1 MQKNLTKK
9 ITNSEYEELI
19 SKSLQQKESK
29 EKSIV
34 NGKII
39 AIENDMAIVDV
50 GLKSEGRIPLSE
62 FTRPGQKA
70 EIKLGETLQVFIEN
84 VDGANGE
91 TKLSRE
97 KAIKQSAWNH
107 LQDCYNNN
115 EVVTGTPFNR
125 VKGGMSVDLDGV
137 VAFLPGSQ
145 IDSRQIIKDTKEL
158 LNKPIDLMILKMDKF
173 RGNIVVSRKAIS
185 DVELKEQRQAL
196 LSNISEGSVV
206 SGKIKNIT
214 DYGVFVDLGGID
226 GLLHVTD
233 ISWKKIN
240 HPSDVLK
247 LGADI
252 NVKILKFDEELTR
265 LSLGIKQLSDDPWLK
280 VKDLYSIDQKIKS
293 PVSSISDQGVII
305 MIDENYDGFIP
316 LSELTWLKKPP
327 HPSKV
332 VELNQELEVKI
343 TEIDNEKRRLNCSLK
358 QLKENPW
365 KELTKK
371 YSINDNIDTEVVNVV
386 DFGIFVKVHEEI
398 DGMVHVSDLS
408 WNEETC
414 SKLLSD
420 FKKGDVVKVKILEI
434 NIEKERISLGVKQLE
449 VDPIKKFINDHPLK
463 SRISGKITSIDEKG
477 LTIDLNNNIIG
488 YIKKINLSK
497 DKIDQKVDRFA
508 IGEAVDSMIVSVDNK
523 TRYINLS
530 IKEIE
535 IDDEKKTL
543 SKYGSSDSGASLGD
557 ILGSAIEKKNN
568 A

>member
-1 MQKNLTKK
+1 MQKNLAKK
-9 ITNSEYEELI
+9 ITNSEYEKLI
-19 SKSLQQKESK
+19 SNSLQQKESK

-39 AIENDMAIVDV
+39 AIENDMVIVDV

-70 EIKLGETLQVFIEN
+70 EIKLGEMLKVFIEN

-97 KAIKQSAWNH
+97 KAIKQSAWNY
-107 LQDCYNNN
+107 LQDCYNKN
-115 EVVTGTPFNR
+115 EVVTGIPFNR

-137 VAFLPGSQ
+137 IAFLPGSQ
-145 IDSRQIIKDTKEL
+145 IDSRKIIKDTKEL
-158 LNKPIDLMILKMDKF
+158 LNKPLDLMILKMDKF

-196 LSNISEGSVV
+196 LSSISEGSVI

-233 ISWKKIN
+233 ISWKKIS
-240 HPSDVLK
+240 HPSDVLE
-247 LGADI
+247 LGAQID
-252 NVKILKFDEELTR
+252 VKILKFDEELTR

-280 VKDLYSIDQKIKS
+280 VNDLYSVDQKIKS
-293 PVSSISDQGVII
+293 PVSSISDQGVSII
-305 MIDENYDGFIP
+305 VDENYEGFIP

-343 TEIDNEKRRLNCSLK
+343 TEIDNEKRRLICSLK
-358 QLKENPW
+358 HLKENPW
-365 KELTKK
+365 KGLTKK
-371 YSINDNIDTEVVNVV
+371 YSINSNIDTEVVNVV

-398 DGMVHVSDLS
+398 DGMVHISDLS

-414 SKLLSD
+414 STILSD
-420 FKKGDVVKVKILEI
+420 IKKGDIVKVKILDI
-434 NIEKERISLGVKQLE
+434 NVEKERISLGIKQLE
-449 VDPIKKFINDHPLK
+449 IDPVQKFINDYPLK
-463 SRISGKITSIDEKG
+463 SRISGKITAIDDKG
-477 LTIDLNNNIIG
+477 LTINLGKNVNG
-488 YIKKINLSK
+488 YIKKTNLSK
-497 DKIDQKVDRFA
+497 DKIDQKVEKFA
-508 IGEAVDSMIVSVDNK
+508 IGEMVDSMIISIDNK
-523 TRYINLS
+523 TRNINLS

-557 ILGSAIEKKNN
+557 ILGSVIEKKNN

>member
-1 MQKNLTKK
+1 MQKNLAKK
-9 ITNSEYEELI
+9 ITNSEYEKLI
-19 SKSLQQKESK
+19 SNSLQQKESK

-70 EIKLGETLQVFIEN
+70 EIKLGEMLEVFIEN

-97 KAIKQSAWNH
+97 KAIKQGAWNY
-107 LQDCYNNN
+107 LQDCYNKN
-115 EVVTGTPFNR
+115 EVVTGIPFNR

-137 VAFLPGSQ
+137 IAFLPGSQ
-145 IDSRQIIKDTKEL
+145 IDSRKIIKDTKEL
-158 LNKPIDLMILKMDKF
+158 LNKPLDLMILKMDKF

-196 LSNISEGSVV
+196 LSSISEGSVI

-233 ISWKKIN
+233 ISWKKIS
-240 HPSDVLK
+240 HPSDVLE
-247 LGADI
+247 LGAQID
-252 NVKILKFDEELTR
+252 VKILKFDEELTR

-280 VKDLYSIDQKIKS
+280 VNDLYSVDQKIKS
-293 PVSSISDQGVII
+293 PVSSISDQGVSII
-305 MIDENYDGFIP
+305 IDENYEGFIP

-343 TEIDNEKRRLNCSLK
+343 TEIDNEKRRLICSLK
-358 QLKENPW
+358 HLKENPW
-365 KELTKK
+365 KGLTKK
-371 YSINDNIDTEVVNVV
+371 YSINSNFDTEVVNVV

-398 DGMVHVSDLS
+398 DGMVHISDLS

-414 SKLLSD
+414 STILSD
-420 FKKGDVVKVKILEI
+420 IKKGDIVKVKILDI
-434 NIEKERISLGVKQLE
+434 NVEKERISLGIKQLE
-449 VDPIKKFINDHPLK
+449 IDPVQKFINDYPLK
-463 SRISGKITSIDEKG
+463 SRISGKITAIDDKS
-477 LTIDLNNNIIG
+477 LTINLGKNVNG
-488 YIKKINLSK
+488 YIKKTNLSK
-497 DKIDQKVDRFA
+497 DKIDQKVERFA
-508 IGEAVDSMIVSVDNK
+508 IGEMVDSMIVSIDNK
-523 TRYINLS
+523 TRNINLS

-557 ILGSAIEKKNN
+557 ILGSVIKKKNN
-568 A
+568 V

>member
-1 MQKNLTKK
+1 MQKNLAKK
-9 ITNSEYEELI
+9 ITNSEYEKLI
-19 SKSLQQKESK
+19 SNSLQQKESK

-70 EIKLGETLQVFIEN
+70 EIKLGEMLKVFIEN

-97 KAIKQSAWNH
+97 KAIKQSAWNY
-107 LQDCYNNN
+107 LQDCYNKK
-115 EVVTGTPFNR
+115 EVVTGIPFNR

-137 VAFLPGSQ
+137 IAFLPGSQ
-145 IDSRQIIKDTKEL
+145 IDSRKIIKDTKEL
-158 LNKPIDLMILKMDKF
+158 LNKPLDLMILKMDKF

-196 LSNISEGSVV
+196 LSNISEGSVI

-240 HPSDVLK
+240 HPSDVLE
-247 LGADI
+247 LGAQID
-252 NVKILKFDEELTR
+252 VKILKFDEELTR

-280 VKDLYSIDQKIKS
+280 VNDSYSVDQKIKS
-293 PVSSISDQGVII
+293 PVSSISDQGVSII
-305 MIDENYDGFIP
+305 VDENYDGFIP
-316 LSELTWLKKPP
+316 VSELTWLKKPP

-343 TEIDNEKRRLNCSLK
+343 TEIDNEKRKLICSLK
-358 QLKENPW
+358 HLKENPW
-365 KELTKK
+365 KGLTKK
-371 YSINDNIDTEVVNVV
+371 YSINSNIDTEVVNVV

-398 DGMVHVSDLS
+398 DGMVHVSDLN

-414 SKLLSD
+414 STILSD
-420 FKKGDVVKVKILEI
+420 IKKGDIVKVKILDI
-434 NIEKERISLGVKQLE
+434 NVEKERISLGIKQLE
-449 VDPIKKFINDHPLK
+449 IDPVQKFINDYPLK
-463 SRISGKITSIDEKG
+463 SRISGKITAIDDKG
-477 LTIDLNNNIIG
+477 LTINLDKNVNG
-488 YIKKINLSK
+488 YIKKTNLSK
-497 DKIDQKVDRFA
+497 DKIDQKVERFA
-508 IGEAVDSMIVSVDNK
+508 IGEMVDSMIVSIDNK
-523 TRYINLS
+523 TRNINLS

-557 ILGSAIEKKNN
+557 ILGSVIEKKNN

>member
-1 MQKNLTKK
+1 MQKNLAKK
-9 ITNSEYEELI
+9 ITNSEYEKLI
-19 SKSLQQKESK
+19 SNSLQQKESK

-70 EIKLGETLQVFIEN
+70 EIKLGEMLKVFIEN

-97 KAIKQSAWNH
+97 KAIKQSAWNY
-107 LQDCYNNN
+107 LQDCYNKN
-115 EVVTGTPFNR
+115 EVVTGIPFNR

-137 VAFLPGSQ
+137 IAFLPGSQ
-145 IDSRQIIKDTKEL
+145 IDSRKIIKDTKEL
-158 LNKPIDLMILKMDKF
+158 LNKPLDLMILKMDKF

-196 LSNISEGSVV
+196 LSSISEGSVI

-233 ISWKKIN
+233 ISWKKIS
-240 HPSDVLK
+240 HPSDVLE
-247 LGADI
+247 LGAQID
-252 NVKILKFDEELTR
+252 VKILKFDEELTR

-280 VKDLYSIDQKIKS
+280 VNDLYSVDQKIKS
-293 PVSSISDQGVII
+293 PVSSISDQGVSII
-305 MIDENYDGFIP
+305 IDENYEGFMP

-343 TEIDNEKRRLNCSLK
+343 TEIDNEKRRLICSLK
-358 QLKENPW
+358 HLKENPW
-365 KELTKK
+365 KGLTKK
-371 YSINDNIDTEVVNVV
+371 YSINSNIDTEVVNVV

-398 DGMVHVSDLS
+398 DGMVHISDLS

-414 SKLLSD
+414 STILSD
-420 FKKGDVVKVKILEI
+420 IKKGDIVKVKILDI
-434 NIEKERISLGVKQLE
+434 NVEKERISLGIKQLE
-449 VDPIKKFINDHPLK
+449 IDPVQKFINDYPLK
-463 SRISGKITSIDEKG
+463 SRISGKITAIDDKG
-477 LTIDLNNNIIG
+477 LTINLGKNVNG
-488 YIKKINLSK
+488 YIKKTNLSK
-497 DKIDQKVDRFA
+497 DKIDQKVERFA
-508 IGEAVDSMIVSVDNK
+508 IGEMVDSMIVSIDNK
-523 TRYINLS
+523 TRNINLS

-557 ILGSAIEKKNN
+557 ILGSVIEKKNN

>member
-9 ITNSEYEELI
+9 ITNSEYEKLI
-19 SKSLQQKESK
+19 TNSLQEKKTK

-34 NGKII
+34 NGKVI

-70 EIKLGETLQVFIEN
+70 EIKLGETLKVFIEN

-97 KAIKQSAWNH
+97 KAIKQSAWNN
-107 LQDCYNNN
+107 LQDCYDKN
-115 EVVTGTPFNR
+115 EVVTGVPFNR

-137 VAFLPGSQ
+137 IAFLPGSQ

-158 LNKPIDLMILKMDKF
+158 LNKPLDLMILKMDKF

-196 LSNISEGSVV
+196 LANISEGSII

-233 ISWKKIN
+233 ISWQKIS
-240 HPSDVLK
+240 HPSDVLE
-247 LGADI
+247 LGDEI
-252 NVKILKFDEELTR
+252 SVKILKFDEELTR

-280 VKDLYSIDQKIKS
+280 VDELYSVDQKTKS
-293 PVSSISDQGVII
+293 LVSSIIDQGVSIT
-305 MIDENYDGFIP
+305 IDKNYDGFIP

-343 TEIDNEKRRLNCSLK
+343 IEIDNEKRRLNCSLK
-358 QLKENPW
+358 HLKENPW

-371 YSINDNIDTEVVNVV
+371 YSINDCIETEVANVV

-414 SKLLSD
+414 ATMLSN
-420 FKKGDVVKVKILEI
+420 FKKGDVVKVKILDI
-434 NIEKERISLGVKQLE
+434 NIEKERISLGIKQLE
-449 VDPIKKFINDHPLK
+449 KDPIQKFIDDHPLK
-463 SRISGKITSIDEKG
+463 SRISGKIISIDEKG
-477 LTIDLNNNIIG
+477 LTISLDKNIIG
-488 YIKKINLSK
+488 FIKKTSLSK
-497 DKIDQKVDRFA
+497 DKVDQKVEKFA
-508 IGEAVDSMIVSVDNK
+508 IGENVDSMIVSIDNK
-523 TRYINLS
+523 TRNINLS

-557 ILGSAIEKKNN
+557 ILGSVIKKKK
-568 A
+568 

>member
-1 MQKNLTKK
+1 MQKNLVKK
-9 ITNSEYEELI
+9 ITNSEYEKLI
-19 SKSLQQKESK
+19 SNSLQQKESK

-70 EIKLGETLQVFIEN
+70 EIKLGEMLKVFIEN

-97 KAIKQSAWNH
+97 KAIKQSAWNY
-107 LQDCYNNN
+107 LQDCYNKN
-115 EVVTGTPFNR
+115 EVVTGIPFNR

-137 VAFLPGSQ
+137 IAFLPGSQ
-145 IDSRQIIKDTKEL
+145 IDSRKIIKDTKEL
-158 LNKPIDLMILKMDKF
+158 LNKPLDLMILKMDKF

-185 DVELKEQRQAL
+185 DIELKEQRQAL
-196 LSNISEGSVV
+196 LSNISEGSVI

-233 ISWKKIN
+233 ISWKKIS
-240 HPSDVLK
+240 HPSDVLE
-247 LGADI
+247 LGAQID
-252 NVKILKFDEELTR
+252 VKILKFDEELTR

-280 VKDLYSIDQKIKS
+280 VNDLYSVDQKIKS
-293 PVSSISDQGVII
+293 PVSSISDQGVSII
-305 MIDENYDGFIP
+305 VDENYDGFIP
-316 LSELTWLKKPP
+316 LGELTWSKKPP

-343 TEIDNEKRRLNCSLK
+343 TEIDNEKRRLICSLK
-358 QLKENPW
+358 NLKENPW
-365 KELTKK
+365 KGLTKK
-371 YSINDNIDTEVVNVV
+371 YSINSNIDTEVVNVV

-398 DGMVHVSDLS
+398 DGMVHISDLS

-414 SKLLSD
+414 STILSD
-420 FKKGDVVKVKILEI
+420 IKKGDIVKVKILDI
-434 NIEKERISLGVKQLE
+434 NVEKERISLGIKQLE
-449 VDPIKKFINDHPLK
+449 IDPVQKFINDYPLK
-463 SRISGKITSIDEKG
+463 SRISGKITAIDDKG
-477 LTIDLNNNIIG
+477 LTINLGKNVKG
-488 YIKKINLSK
+488 YIKKTNLSK
-497 DKIDQKVDRFA
+497 DKIDQKVERFA
-508 IGEAVDSMIVSVDNK
+508 IGEMVDSMIVSIDNK
-523 TRYINLS
+523 IRNINLS

-557 ILGSAIEKKNN
+557 ILGSVIEKKNN

>member
-1 MQKNLTKK
+1 MQKNLAKK
-9 ITNSEYEELI
+9 ITNSEYEKLI
-19 SKSLQQKESK
+19 SNSLQQKESK

-70 EIKLGETLQVFIEN
+70 EIKLGEMLVVFIEN

-97 KAIKQSAWNH
+97 KAIKQGAWNYW
-107 LQDCYNNN
+107 QDCYNKN
-115 EVVTGTPFNR
+115 EVVTGIPFNR

-137 VAFLPGSQ
+137 IAFLPGSQ
-145 IDSRQIIKDTKEL
+145 IDSRKIIKDTKEL
-158 LNKPIDLMILKMDKF
+158 LNKPLDLMILKMDKF

-196 LSNISEGSVV
+196 LSSISEGSVI

-233 ISWKKIN
+233 ISWKKIS

-247 LGADI
+247 LGDQI
-252 NVKILKFDEELTR
+252 DVKILKFDEELTR

-280 VKDLYSIDQKIKS
+280 VNDLYSVDQKIKS
-293 PVSSISDQGVII
+293 PVSSISDQGVSII
-305 MIDENYDGFIP
+305 IDENYECFIP

-343 TEIDNEKRRLNCSLK
+343 TEIDNEKRRLICSLK
-358 QLKENPW
+358 HLKENPW
-365 KELTKK
+365 KGLTKK
-371 YSINDNIDTEVVNVV
+371 YSINSNIDTEVVNVV

-398 DGMVHVSDLS
+398 DGMVHISDLS

-414 SKLLSD
+414 STILSD
-420 FKKGDVVKVKILEI
+420 IKKGDIVKVKILDI
-434 NIEKERISLGVKQLE
+434 NVEKERISLGIKQLE
-449 VDPIKKFINDHPLK
+449 IDPVQKFINDYPLK
-463 SRISGKITSIDEKG
+463 SRISGKITAIDDKG
-477 LTIDLNNNIIG
+477 LTINLGKNVNG
-488 YIKKINLSK
+488 YIKKTNLSK
-497 DKIDQKVDRFA
+497 DKIDQKVERFA
-508 IGEAVDSMIVSVDNK
+508 IGEMVDSMIISIDNK
-523 TRYINLS
+523 TRNINLS

-557 ILGSAIEKKNN
+557 ILGSVIEKKNN

>member
-1 MQKNLTKK
+1 MQKNLAKK
-9 ITNSEYEELI
+9 ITNSEYEKLI
-19 SKSLQQKESK
+19 SNSLQQKESK

-70 EIKLGETLQVFIEN
+70 EIKLGEMLKVFIEN

-97 KAIKQSAWNH
+97 KAIKQSAWNY
-107 LQDCYNNN
+107 LQDCYNKN
-115 EVVTGTPFNR
+115 EVVTGIPFNR

-137 VAFLPGSQ
+137 IAFLPGSQ
-145 IDSRQIIKDTKEL
+145 IDSRKIIKDTKEL
-158 LNKPIDLMILKMDKF
+158 LNKPLDLMILKMDKF

-196 LSNISEGSVV
+196 LSNISEGSVI

-240 HPSDVLK
+240 HPSDVLE
-247 LGADI
+247 LGAQID
-252 NVKILKFDEELTR
+252 VKILKFDEELTR

-280 VKDLYSIDQKIKS
+280 INDLYSVDQKIKS
-293 PVSSISDQGVII
+293 PVSSISDQGVSII
-305 MIDENYDGFIP
+305 VDENYDGFIP

-343 TEIDNEKRRLNCSLK
+343 TEIDNEKRRLICSLK
-358 QLKENPW
+358 HLKENPW
-365 KELTKK
+365 KGLTKK
-371 YSINDNIDTEVVNVV
+371 YSINSNIDTEVVNVV

-414 SKLLSD
+414 STILSD
-420 FKKGDVVKVKILEI
+420 IKKGDIVKVKILDI
-434 NIEKERISLGVKQLE
+434 NVEKERISLGIKQLE
-449 VDPIKKFINDHPLK
+449 IDPVQKFINDYPLK
-463 SRISGKITSIDEKG
+463 SRISGKITAIDDKG
-477 LTIDLNNNIIG
+477 LTINLGKNVNG
-488 YIKKINLSK
+488 YIKKTNLSK
-497 DKIDQKVDRFA
+497 DKIDQKVERFA
-508 IGEAVDSMIVSVDNK
+508 IGEMVDSMIVSIDNK
-523 TRYINLS
+523 TRNINLS

-557 ILGSAIEKKNN
+557 ILGSVIEKKNN